1 MLLEKTGGTHDDQA
15 SIESEPLF
23 GSLFAQQRTP
33 RMEADQKNILP
44 DVQST
49 QDGRNIAID
58 RVGVRGVPLPIVIE
72 GKNGPQHT
80 VATLTMTVALPA
92 DQKGTHMSRFIALM
106 DELREPINEAV
117 MCKLIVDMLERLHAV
132 SGTIEIRFPFFIRKT
147 APVSKLESLMNYEG
161 RWIANVEE
169 GVTTVRQET
178 TVPVTSLC
186 PCSKEISRYG
196 AHNQRSHLV
205 TSLVLAS
212 PMSLEEQV
220 RISEISASCQLWS
233 RLKRSDEKYVT
244 EYAYDH
250 PKFVEDLVRDMA
262 KLLNEDERVVSYR
275 VEAENFES
283 IHNHSAY
290 AYIENDKRAG

>member
-58 RVGVRGVPLPIVIE
+58 RVGVRGVSLPIVIE

-117 MCKLIVDMLERLHAV
+117 MRKLIVDMLERLHAV

>member
-15 SIESEPLF
+15 STESEPLF

-58 RVGVRGVPLPIVIE
+58 RVGVRGVSLPIVIE

-132 SGTIEIRFPFFIRKT
+132 SGTIEIRVPFFIRKT

>member
-58 RVGVRGVPLPIVIE
+58 RVGVRGVSLPIVIE

-80 VATLTMTVALPA
+80 IATLTMTVALPA

-117 MCKLIVDMLERLHAV
+117 MRKLIVDMLERLHAV

>member
-1 MLLEKTGGTHDDQA
+1 
-15 SIESEPLF
+15 
-23 GSLFAQQRTP
+23 
-33 RMEADQKNILP
+33 MEADQKNILP

-58 RVGVRGVPLPIVIE
+58 RVGVRGVSLPIVIE

-196 AHNQRSHLV
+196 AHNQRSIISVKINYDGQQTALDIRDIV
-205 TSLVLAS
+205 SLIEA
-212 PMSLEEQV
+212 Q
-220 RISEISASCQLWS
+220 ASCPLYPL
-233 RLKRSDEKYVT
+233 LKREDEKYVT
-244 EYAYDH
+244 EKAYEN
-250 PKFVEDLVRDMA
+250 PKFVEDILRDCVLA
-262 KLLNEDERVVSYR
+262 LRTLEGINYFS
-275 VEAENFES
+275 VECENFES
-283 IHNHSAY
+283 IHNHNAY
-290 AYIENDKRAG
+290 ASHIEYLK

>member
-58 RVGVRGVPLPIVIE
+58 RVGVRGVSLPIVIE

-250 PKFVEDLVRDMA
+250 PKFVEDLVRDMV

>member
-1 MLLEKTGGTHDDQA
+1 MTFAANDPRALTDLLRSAENTN
-15 SIESEPLF
+15 
-23 GSLFAQQRTP
+23 

-58 RVGVRGVPLPIVIE
+58 RVGVRGVTLPIVIE

-106 DELREPINEAV
+106 DEVNEPFSEAV
-117 MCKLIVDMLERLHAV
+117 MRKLIAEMLDRLHAT
-132 SGTIEIRFPFFIRKT
+132 SGTIDIAFPFFVRKA
-147 APVSKLESLMNYEG
+147 APVSKLESLMNYQG
-161 RWIANVEE
+161 RWIANCEN
-169 GVTTVRQET
+169 GKTTVRQET
-178 TVPVTSLC
+178 VVPVTSLC

-196 AHNQRSHLV
+196 AHNQRSHLT
-205 TSLVLAS
+205 TSLVLAA
-212 PMSLEEQV
+212 PMTLEDQV
-220 RISEISASCQLWS
+220 SISEQSASCQLWS
-233 RLKRSDEKYVT
+233 RLKRSDEKFVT

-262 KLLNEDERVVSYR
+262 KLLNEDERVLSYR

-290 AYIENDKRAG
+290 AYIESEKHAS